1 MRFKAKSPL
10 TNGMAFLITECS
22 GGVPRDR
29 EGVRETE
36 TRRDREDRGTQERQT
51 HTYTERETKRDRQT
65 DRQAGRQTLRGCL
78 KWEEKTHHI
87 DRSGWVCTHYR
98 AGA

>member
-51 HTYTERETKRDRQT
+51 HTYTERDRDREIQRERQT
-65 DRQAGRQTLRGCL
+65 DREDRVRQTDL
-78 KWEEKTHHI
+78 ETEKTEAHKRQT
-87 DRSGWVCTHYR
+87 DRCTHT
-98 AGA
+98 